1 MCVYGSVW
9 FCGFQEDEL
18 LAQTVSLW
26 DRKDTN
32 EGKISEKTS
41 SVHTVCDEER
51 KQRALVCCRRLN
63 EGFLFELRMWYLI
76 IFKHT
81 DICIQT
87 PPHTPT
93 PFHICPHLPA
103 TRSTSVWCNS
113 VLCFS
118 LSVKAGIH
126 SRLNSK
132 FEIIQSLAAKVVHKD
147 LVKLVWEPLP
157 GVVHTSTSSAWRVK
171 AGDTFDSTESHFQ
184 PEN

>member
-1 MCVYGSVW
+1 MKETERYNTCLKCFQSLGPTSCALLGQVGNRSWFICSQHTHFPREYLKRNTMHWGSIKECLANVCHLFILYIYLSVCVYGSVW

-32 EGKISEKTS
+32 EGKISEKIS

-51 KQRALVCCRRLN
+51 KQRALACCRWVN
-63 EGFLFELRMWYLI
+63 EGFLLELRMWYLI

-93 PFHICPHLPA
+93 PFHIRPHLPA
-103 TRSTSVWCNS
+103 
-113 VLCFS
+113 
-118 LSVKAGIH
+118 
-126 SRLNSK
+126 
-132 FEIIQSLAAKVVHKD
+132 
-147 LVKLVWEPLP
+147 
-157 GVVHTSTSSAWRVK
+157 HTQHIRVM
-171 AGDTFDSTESHFQ
+171 
-184 PEN
+184 